1 MVDKLYFTN
10 FFSKNSPKHKTCLF
24 LPCQD
29 IKYDLVY
36 SVSFNSSNLRDQS
49 ANNAYMEELIHD
61 WKDEIIERE
70 SQIKSRNMALIYIE
84 ILHDKCYEEMKSTKL
99 SLDDRKV
106 Q

>member
-1 MVDKLYFTN
+1 MDRQ
-10 FFSKNSPKHKTCLF
+10 
-24 LPCQD
+24 QD
-29 IKYDLVY
+29 SDNDLVY
-36 SVSFNSSNLRDQS
+36 SVSFNSSNLRDHS
-49 ANNAYMEELIHD
+49 ANNA
-61 WKDEIIERE
+61 WKDKMIERE